1 MSPFKLEQTYL
12 SLIRSNSHDKYIK
25 IGDYETSLIIL
36 PARDRIIIEEIKS
49 PKISYSINILE
60 TAQYYKNTVL
70 HQISNNVINEPTP
83 ENDVDVVTPLT
94 LIPLEL
100 TVRYDVP
107 LI

>member
-1 MSPFKLEQTYL
+1 MPL
-12 SLIRSNSHDKYIK
+12 D
-25 IGDYETSLIIL
+25 IL
-36 PARDRIIIEEIKS
+36 PA
-49 PKISYSINILE
+49 
-60 TAQYYKNTVL
+60 
-70 HQISNNVINEPTP
+70 SNDVINEPMP